1 MIENVDGVDSNDHQT
16 YSASSNDAKQP
27 VMPSVEEN
35 LPQYQKYDDS
45 GIQMTPVTFNDYV
58 E

>member
-27 VMPSVEEN
+27 VMPSVDG